1 MTGNVD
7 VMNIV
12 THSGVITRV
21 VSDLADVQGSHG
33 VSDALATTFDV
44 CVRVR

>member
-21 VSDLADVQGSHG
+21 VSDLADVQGSHVQG
-33 VSDALATTFDV
+33 ALATTFDV
-44 CVRVR
+44 CAC